1 MESTLE
7 QALVFAKQGAV
18 LEPEN
23 QLTRAALALVH
34 FFRNER
40 ELFLSEAEIALALN
54 PNAPA
59 IIGFL
64 GWLLRSVWG
73 VGAGAGHPEKRHG
86 VESPLPGLISTSR
99 RISIFYHQGRYG
111 EAYREAQQFQMPQ
124 LFWDPLLRA
133 GALGQLRKE
142 REAGEALAELL
153 RLRPDFPTMGP
164 FLIGHYVKSDSLA
177 AALLDG
183 LRKAGLHI

>member
-1 MESTLE
+1 
-7 QALVFAKQGAV
+7 
-18 LEPEN
+18 
-23 QLTRAALALVH
+23 
-34 FFRNER
+34 
-40 ELFLSEAEIALALN
+40 
-54 PNAPA
+54 
-59 IIGFL
+59 
-64 GWLLRSVWG
+64 
-73 VGAGAGHPEKRHG
+73 
-86 VESPLPGLISTSR
+86 
-99 RISIFYHQGRYG
+99 
-111 EAYREAQQFQMPQ
+111 MPQ

-164 FLIGHYVKSDSLA
+164 FLIGHYVKCESLA